1 MSCLKDDQYETIAK
15 PTTVKLTVKKSRFIG
30 VVRAIDSIEAV
41 KLALD
46 TTQHDYPSADHYC
59 YGYQFGFGEDLRTY
73 ATDDGEPTNSAGP
86 PILSILQAS
95 ALSNLICLIVRYY
108 GGINLGIGG
117 LIRAYSQCAK
127 YCLSQARTIIRV
139 CYQQLAITVAYDK
152 VNQIYKLS
160 QKMRAK
166 ITNVIYDQNVVI
178 QVKIRLSA
186 KSQFEN
192 QLKGMNGVISV
203 DVQNEK

>member
-1 MSCLKDDQYETIAK
+1 MSCIKDDQYETIAK

-46 TTQHDYPSADHYC
+46 TTRHDYPNATHYC
-59 YGYQFGFGEDLRTY
+59 YGYQFGFGKDLRTY

-95 ALSNLICLIVRYY
+95 ALSNLICLVVRYY

-127 YCLSQARTIIRV
+127 HCLSQSGTTIRV

-152 VNQIYKLS
+152 VNLIYKLS
-160 QKMRAK
+160 QKMRAT
-166 ITNVIYDQNVVI
+166 ITNVIYGQNVVI
-178 QVKIRLSA
+178 QVKIRPSA